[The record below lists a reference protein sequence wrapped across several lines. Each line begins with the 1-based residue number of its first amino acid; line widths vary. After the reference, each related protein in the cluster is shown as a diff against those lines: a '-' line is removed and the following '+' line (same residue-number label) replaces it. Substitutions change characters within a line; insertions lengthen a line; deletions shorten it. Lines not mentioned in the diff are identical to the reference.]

1 MSKTVIESPEAGKPV
16 GPYSQ
21 AIEANGWIFVCGE
34 KGVDPS
40 TGKIADGGIRAETA
54 QTLKNIDTILK
65 SAGSS
70 LDDVVRCVVYM
81 RRIDEFA
88 AMNEVYADFFRNRP
102 PARTTVGV
110 ADLPLGLSVMIEA
123 TAYRGESHSGHY

>member
-1 MSKTVIESPEAGKPV
+1 MSKTVIEAPEAGKPV

-21 AIEANGWIFVCGE
+21 AIEVNGWIFVCGE

-40 TGKIADGGIRAETA
+40 TGKIVEGGIKTETA
-54 QTLKNIDTILK
+54 QALKNIETILR

-81 RRIDEFA
+81 RQIEEFA
-88 AMNEVYADFFRNRP
+88 AMNEVYADFFQTRP

-110 ADLPLGLSVMIEA
+110 AELPLGLRVMIEA
-123 TAYRGESHSGHY
+123 TAYRG

>member
-1 MSKTVIESPEAGKPV
+1 MGKTVIETLEAGKPV

-40 TGKIADGGIRAETA
+40 TGKIVEGGIKAETA
-54 QTLKNIDTILK
+54 QALRNVETILR

-81 RRIDEFA
+81 RQIDEFT
-88 AMNEVYADFFRNRP
+88 AMNEVYSEFFRTQP

-110 ADLPLGLSVMIEA
+110 SELPLGLRVMIEA
-123 TAYRGESHSGHY
+123 TAFRGE

>member
-1 MSKTVIESPEAGKPV
+1 MSKSVIEAPGAGKPA

-21 AIEANGWIFVCGE
+21 AIEAGGWIFVCGE
-34 KGVDPS
+34 KGVDPA
-40 TGKIADGGIRAETA
+40 TGNIADGGIKAETA
-54 QTLKNIDTILK
+54 QALKNIETILN

-81 RRIDEFA
+81 RHIDEFA
-88 AMNEVYADFFRNRP
+88 AMNEVYADFFQTRP

-110 ADLPLGLSVMIEA
+110 AELPLGLRVMIEA
-123 TAYRGESHSGHY
+123 TAYKG

>member
-1 MSKTVIESPEAGKPV
+1 MNKTVIVATAAGKPV

-21 AIEANGWIFVCGE
+21 AIEVNGWIFVCGE

-40 TGKIADGGIRAETA
+40 TGKIAEGGIKAETA
-54 QTLKNIDTILK
+54 QTLKNIETILR

-70 LDDVVRCVVYM
+70 LDDVVRCVVYL
-81 RRIDEFA
+81 RQIDEFA
-88 AMNEVYADFFRNRP
+88 AMNEVYAEFFQTQP

-110 ADLPLGLSVMIEA
+110 ADLPLGLRVMIEA
-123 TAYRGESHSGHY
+123 TAYRGSYCQE